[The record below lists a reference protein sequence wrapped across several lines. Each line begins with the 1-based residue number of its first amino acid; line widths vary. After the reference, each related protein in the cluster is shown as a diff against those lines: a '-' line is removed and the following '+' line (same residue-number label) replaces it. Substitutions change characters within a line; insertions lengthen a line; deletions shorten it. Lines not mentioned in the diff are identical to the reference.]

1 MAPDSLT
8 TLAGTQLTLQ
18 GRARAKRMLDVLRKQ
33 LEQEERPLHLATAS
47 RGTLVA
53 ATDRRLIVIRGQ
65 DVQEIA
71 YDRMISFAAG
81 KDGRKAFIQIQAD
94 TGEILVKGIRQL
106 RRHLPP
112 HARPH
117 VGREPRAARGARA
130 GRAAPPRRGRRSV
143 N

>member
-18 GRARAKRMLDVLRKQ
+18 GRARARRMLDVLRKQ

-94 TGEILVKGIRQL
+94 TGEILVKGISDSFDDICRLMHARMWDVSLERLAEPAPVEPL
-106 RRHLPP
+106 RR
-112 HARPH
+112 
-117 VGREPRAARGARA
+117 AAGGAA
-130 GRAAPPRRGRRSV
+130 
-143 N
+143 